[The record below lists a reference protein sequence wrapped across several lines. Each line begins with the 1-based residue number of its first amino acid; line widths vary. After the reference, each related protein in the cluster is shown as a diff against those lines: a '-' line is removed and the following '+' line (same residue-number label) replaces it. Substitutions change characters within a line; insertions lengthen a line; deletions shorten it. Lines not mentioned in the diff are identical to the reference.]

1 LSNVDFRNLDGA
13 SQVSEKRAG
22 SATRFALPI
31 MGALAASGL
40 LWMNWP
46 SAKETSALSKEDE
59 VFETSQMSVKNLPD
73 EKPDE
78 KKDNLIVV
86 PVPEQPAPLQA
97 SDVNSVVQPGI
108 DLEAQRA
115 ALEAQLAAEA
125 ARRKAE
131 EDARLREE
139 AARRAEEEA
148 KRLAEAEKL
157 RWERL
162 RSEQI
167 VVDGADKSN
176 NGEAGTVN
184 IAEDGQIMPNP
195 AAGSVETD
203 TNRAFLTSAENT
215 TAGMVKATRNLRTDA
230 LIAQGTLIRGFLETA
245 INTDLPGMVRAV
257 VREDVYSL
265 DGRRVLIPKGSRLVG
280 EYNSSVSRGQS
291 RVFIVWSRL
300 IRSDGVSAD
309 IASPGADRL
318 GRAGISGKVDRHFAA
333 RFGSAIMLSLLGGGA
348 EYLAALGDT
357 SSASSQTITTTNPVT
372 GEVTTITLEPGKTE
386 AEARKIAAERASSTL
401 NEIATETFK
410 ETTKIPPTIHVAQ
423 GEPIIVFLR
432 RDLDFS
438 NLYADPVQQE
448 LARLKRGGTV
458 RAAIDPTPLY
468 LTPKDAGYLGASPA
482 YYPPT
487 PELLPNALNDK

>member
-1 LSNVDFRNLDGA
+1 MSNVDFKNLDGA
-13 SQVSEKRAG
+13 SQISEKRAG

-31 MGALAASGL
+31 MGALAASAL

-46 SAKETSALSKEDE
+46 PAKETSALDKEDE

-73 EKPDE
+73 EKPVE
-78 KKDNLIVV
+78 KKDNLMVV
-86 PVPEQPAPLQA
+86 PLPDQPAPIQA
-97 SDVNSVVQPGI
+97 ADVNSVVQPGI

-125 ARRKAE
+125 ARLKAE
-131 EDARLREE
+131 EEALLREE
-139 AARRAEEEA
+139 AARRAAEQA

-176 NGEAGTVN
+176 ANDAEAGAVS
-184 IAEDGQIMPNP
+184 IGEDGQMLPSP
-195 AAGSVETD
+195 AASAVETD
-203 TNRAFLTSAENT
+203 ANRAFLTSAENT

-280 EYNSSVSRGQS
+280 EYNSSISRGQS

-318 GRAGISGKVDRHFAA
+318 GRAGIAGKVDRHFAA

-357 SSASSQTITTTNPVT
+357 GSASSQTITATNPVT

-401 NEIATETFK
+401 NEIANESFK
-410 ETTKIPPTIHVAQ
+410 ETTSIPPTIHVAQ

-438 NLYADPVQQE
+438 GLYADPVQQE
-448 LARLKRGGTV
+448 LARLKRGGAMRT
-458 RAAIDPTPLY
+458 AIDPTSLY

-487 PELLPNALNDK
+487 PELLVDK